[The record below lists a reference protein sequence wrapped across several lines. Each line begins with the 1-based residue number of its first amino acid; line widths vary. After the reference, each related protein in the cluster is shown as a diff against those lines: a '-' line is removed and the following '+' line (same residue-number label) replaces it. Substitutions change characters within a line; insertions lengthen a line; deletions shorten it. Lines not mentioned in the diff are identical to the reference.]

1 MEKKDT
7 GNHTCTSKGA
17 VSPTKQS
24 YPSSGSPHTPQ
35 SKGKGAK
42 KSDVSKERPR
52 VQSRP
57 MDKQRAPDTTSN
69 QTRNYQ
75 KKERERENHLKA
87 PKGIVSP
94 NSSQQGFDSLQ
105 VTVNGDKQGRSVQKQ
120 SAKKMERNYAKK
132 MERGMVMKNSN
143 GNSAEEAKQGKPD
156 PNIVQILQREG
167 KVVQEQAGNTTPTKP
182 GKGSGKK
189 RTIDRKPLGKL
200 VNAKLR
206 EGEEGSKATSG
217 QTSPKKSGQ
226 QPPKE
231 QERQPGWKV
240 QKSNPAADQELR
252 GGNDSAEPWKDSMEK
267 QELELEKTY
276 IFRLAKRSLKFPRAL
291 YYCRL
296 CNYHID
302 TLPQCWLHIDQSRHN
317 RLAKAKESE
326 NFFKNLPLP
335 SKSHARALTTLL
347 EDVTEEHALTGREL
361 NQRNEVRQRVEN
373 ALQSNLPEC
382 KVRIYGSSLS
392 SFGFHDSDINLDV
405 DFPNEKQASK
415 ILLAVSQGIASRVD
429 KHFTEFEADFEGKHP
444 CVRFKDIES
453 GYRCELGTGNQNA
466 IQSSQLMVEYNEC
479 DGRLRPLVMGL
490 RYWARMCGI
499 DQQSIGAMPAHTF
512 VLLVIY
518 FLQQCEP
525 QVLPVL
531 QQKNDHFKTQNK
543 KTVGELWIDLLR
555 YYLVGVNIEE
565 IVISIR
571 QREPVL
577 RADLK
582 LPNRRIAI
590 EDPFANGKK
599 NVAKSLTTA
608 SVFQYIMDRFHD
620 ALKYFGIPQNG
631 LSTKRNSPGQPS
643 VDSSVN
649 DSPRERD
656 SDASNCNENEG
667 HSRGDRVPAGIRL
680 DSSEDLGMDG
690 DDCDTAA
697 GIGAKLAEMV
707 LNEVESEESEAVG
720 TSDEDNQNTR
730 RSGTCSPERLS
741 RTDETRTLNT
751 SQESVSSGEGNRAN
765 SLPPEKTLPSYQDT
779 NGAAELDNSVTSAF
793 INQLDN
799 SSRNMDNALAGD
811 DMSDSRSGQSKG
823 ESDEEFVFTFDKEI
837 LTRGETVQLICTS
850 CLKEGHVS
858 KDCPDDTLPPLK
870 PLPPMDPK
878 FLECISRVCEEILL
892 RHQPSHLD
900 LRGRDKCIREL
911 EYYIRQHALRDA
923 QLSLF
928 GSSGNG
934 FGFRNSDLDICLTF
948 QDVDTGQHVDVGF
961 VIERLAAAL
970 KRNHNLYNIVPIPT
984 AKVPIVKFVHR
995 PTRLEGD
1002 ISLYNTLAQC
1012 NTRLLFM
1019 YSQIDP
1025 RVRALGYSMK
1035 LLAKFCDIGDASRG
1049 SLSSYAYTLLT
1060 IYFLQ
1065 QRKPPVLPVLQ
1076 ELYSGEKQPVHE
1088 VDGWNA
1094 WFFDNLNQLQRV
1106 WKGSYKNTE
1115 SIGSLWLGMLCFYT
1129 EEFDFTKYVVSIRQH
1144 KPLTRFEKLW
1154 MTPQRGMAI
1163 EDPFDLEHNLGGA
1176 ASKKMAIYI
1185 IQVLRNA
1192 RDLFG
1197 TPRRI
1202 PREHIMDYFLN
1213 LEALSGGEPPP
1224 NDRGCRICGKIGH
1237 FVKDCPIKKRGM
1249 ERKEQEKRDRER
1261 RDRPSPNDTGTPIK
1275 GTPKERSTESP
1286 NVREERKRPSESK
1299 PMSGS
1304 TPSKAETPTANNNSS
1319 VKDNPSSSTKEE
1331 RESSKPTKP
1340 TERSVEDVARQ
1351 LYPVKPIPVKK
1362 SEDTA
1367 LLTKEPK
1374 QTEPSISVKPEKPSG
1389 SEKESKGSV
1398 ESNPSTTPGN
1408 PPDNAPGIN
1417 HPRTRKEKPTGHNKK
1432 KGAGEGSKEGE
1443 RREARLPGG
1452 VGNHGGKTHEHSE
1465 HESDQNGHGS
1475 KVDPSKKQEPNPLP
1489 EAEHGHGMTN
1499 ASTHQQ
1505 IPESI
1510 GIPGS
1515 DRENPNGP
1523 GPNPL
1528 PPPQFPLGA
1537 GPPPPMGF
1545 HNLPIQALMGFNMP
1559 PEDLLRSMIDQHHQ
1573 QQQNLLQQHQQQ
1585 QQQEKLAA
1593 LFQVMG
1599 KQSPL
1604 HAQAPTQS
1612 PSIRPP
1618 TTPASAQTLDEI
1630 EQKLKSKQ
1638 QQQHQQQTPPRL
1650 PPGAKLEQQF
1660 RQDQFFHNKNMS
1672 PGIRPQHQQHIK
1684 QETPP
1689 QHPQQQG
1696 HRQQLS
1702 PQQMFSQQPPHGYLP
1717 PSQKVIARP
1726 PGLGNINK
1734 NQEQDQDKDHPQ
1746 QRSANQSQPI
1756 PIDSRQGQQQQQW
1769 QPLRHPGW
1777 GSPSAFS
1784 PPSPYNPI
1792 ASPPSHQQ
1800 SGFPHQMQ
1808 QHPAASPPHN
1818 LLQSPP
1824 GASTPPAMAQ
1834 YFGHS
1839 PFGPSVLPAGFL
1851 ESRQSPIMAV
1861 SPPHHPQQQQQHQ
1874 APISGWP
1881 QQPASAMAWQ
1891 KQPDLQQ
1898 VRQQQHHQQFGEPQM
1913 ASAGSPRSPVES
1925 DGSMASNIMPLEAQL
1940 EVQQAFGQSHSN
1952 RQDIA
1957 QSFHYSPLGLN
1968 PSLPRSTHTIQP
1980 SQHHVDNQP
1989 LAPQHG
1995 QQHSQQHLP
2004 HARHH
2009 PQYAP
2014 QHAQQH
2020 LLHAP
2025 PLPQHSDPGWQQQQQ
2040 QQQRSNVQISTTTAV
2055 GGPIM
2060 SVGQGDQPGESVLL
2074 SSRFPHQTTR

>member
-1389 SEKESKGSV
+1389 SEK
-1398 ESNPSTTPGN
+1398 
-1408 PPDNAPGIN
+1408 
-1417 HPRTRKEKPTGHNKK
+1417 
-1432 KGAGEGSKEGE
+1432 
-1443 RREARLPGG
+1443 
-1452 VGNHGGKTHEHSE
+1452 
-1465 HESDQNGHGS
+1465 
-1475 KVDPSKKQEPNPLP
+1475 
-1489 EAEHGHGMTN
+1489 
-1499 ASTHQQ
+1499 
-1505 IPESI
+1505 
-1510 GIPGS
+1510 
-1515 DRENPNGP
+1515 
-1523 GPNPL
+1523 
-1528 PPPQFPLGA
+1528 
-1537 GPPPPMGF
+1537 
-1545 HNLPIQALMGFNMP
+1545 
-1559 PEDLLRSMIDQHHQ
+1559 RSMIDQHHQ